1 MVIGS
6 ILALL
11 FSANEG
17 GKYNTEVGPITT
29 GTEEAIFQAYEPRN
43 DHTVHDHF
51 GHPRLLFK
59 RHSVVRAEA

>member
-17 GKYNTEVGPITT
+17 GKYNTEVGLLTP

-43 DHTVHDHF
+43 DHAVHGDF

-59 RHSVVRAEA
+59 YHIVVGKEA